1 MGIVLFIGLFIP
13 IIYIMR
19 VVQAQRKIDKQ
30 VFVKTLIYS
39 LIGAI
44 GASIIIA
51 IVGQQGRAFYSYLI
65 SGIIVGIIW
74 TCLLCGCYAIYQ
86 RIGKKFK

>member
-1 MGIVLFIGLFIP
+1 MGIVLLIGLFIP

-44 GASIIIA
+44 GASIII
-51 IVGQQGRAFYSYLI
+51 
-65 SGIIVGIIW
+65 VGIIW
-74 TCLLCGCYAIYQ
+74 ACLLCGCYAIYQ